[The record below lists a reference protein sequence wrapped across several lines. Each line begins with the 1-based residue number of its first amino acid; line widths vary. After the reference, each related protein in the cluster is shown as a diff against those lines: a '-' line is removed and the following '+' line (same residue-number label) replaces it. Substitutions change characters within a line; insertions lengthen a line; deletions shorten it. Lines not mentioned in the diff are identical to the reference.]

1 MGIPPARM
9 HLFWSK
15 DPQQIDIQSDKAYI
29 IHQTLSFGTLD
40 DIAWLRTIYPIDE
53 IRSVFISQPIKVYT
67 PSAYV
72 FSKRLLGVSDGD
84 APGYHYDKTLPRH
97 IG

>member
-1 MGIPPARM
+1 M

-15 DPQQIDIQSDKAYI
+15 EPQQLDANNDKAYI
-29 IHQTLSFGTLD
+29 IHQTLSFGTLE
-40 DIAWLRTIYPIDE
+40 DITWLRTIYSIEE
-53 IRSVFISQPIKVYT
+53 IRTVFVSQPIKVYT

-84 APGYHYDKTLPRH
+84 APAYHYDKTLSRH